1 MGSSRK
7 VVGFK
12 PSNREGEKAN
22 EGEEI
27 LIVPIAIANSL
38 GDLDFVVEAFQLA
51 GADRENS
58 VGGKSNQTRSFQFS
72 ELHEGRDAT
81 CFGRVE
87 PTLPAL
93 IGGERIPKLEERTKL
108 LFHCIADR
116 KV

>member
-38 GDLDFVVEAFQLA
+38 GDLDFVVETLQLA
-51 GADRENS
+51 GADWENS
-58 VGGKSNQTRSFQFS
+58 MGGKTVQT
-72 ELHEGRDAT
+72 
-81 CFGRVE
+81 
-87 PTLPAL
+87 
-93 IGGERIPKLEERTKL
+93 
-108 LFHCIADR
+108 
-116 KV
+116 